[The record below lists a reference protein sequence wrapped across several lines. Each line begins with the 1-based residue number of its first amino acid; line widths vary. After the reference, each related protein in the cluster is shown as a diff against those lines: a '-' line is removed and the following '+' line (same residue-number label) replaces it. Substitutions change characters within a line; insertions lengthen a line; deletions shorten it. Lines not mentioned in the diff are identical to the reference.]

1 MTRIYL
7 ITPRDIDLTTF
18 PDKLSD
24 ALAGGDVASLLIAPE
39 GVSEMALQRMAEVL
53 TPIAQAAGAAVM
65 VRDDT
70 RASVRAKAD
79 GIHVEAGINDLKE
92 AVSTFHPQRIVGAGR
107 IKTRH
112 DAMEAA
118 EAGADYIFFGLIDRP
133 EESEPNVKSLDFAD
147 WWVPL
152 FEPPCVVLA
161 GSSLSSVQSVAE
173 TGADFVALRD
183 AIWLDP
189 RGPRAA
195 IEEAERI
202 LTEARLTSGA

>member
-7 ITPRDIDLTTF
+7 ITPRDIDLATF
-18 PDKLSD
+18 PARLDQ

-39 GVSEMALQRMAEVL
+39 NVSEMALQRVAEVL
-53 TPIAQAAGAAVM
+53 TPIAQKAGVAVL

-70 RASVRAKAD
+70 RAAGRAKAD
-79 GIHVEAGINDLKE
+79 GIHIETGIAE
-92 AVSTFHPQRIVGAGR
+92 IRTAVSSFHPQRIVGAGN
-107 IKTRH
+107 ILTRH

-133 EESEPNVKSLDFAD
+133 EEPEAHPKSLDFAD

-161 GSSLSSVQSVAE
+161 GSTLASVDEVAE
-173 TGADFVALRD
+173 TGADFVGLRD

-195 IEEAERI
+195 VEEAERR
-202 LTEARLTSGA
+202 LTEVRLAIKA

>member
-7 ITPRDIDLTTF
+7 ITPRDIDLATF
-18 PDKLSD
+18 PARLEQ

-39 GVSEMALQRMAEVL
+39 NVSEMALQRVAEVL
-53 TPIAQAAGAAVM
+53 TPIAQKAGVAVL

-70 RASVRAKAD
+70 RAAGRAKAD
-79 GIHVEAGINDLKE
+79 GIHIETGIAE
-92 AVSTFHPQRIVGAGR
+92 IRTAVSSFHPQRIVGAGN
-107 IKTRH
+107 ILTRH

-133 EESEPNVKSLDFAD
+133 EEPEAHPKSLDFAD

-161 GSSLSSVQSVAE
+161 GSTLASVDEVAE
-173 TGADFVALRD
+173 TGADFVGLRD

-195 IEEAERI
+195 VEEAERR
-202 LTEARLTSGA
+202 LTEVRLAIKA